1 MAHLLHTSDTHL
13 GFRQYHL
20 DDRRQDFADAFSEVI
35 TSAIEHD
42 VDAVVH
48 AGDLFHTSRPGITPL
63 QTVLTELQRLQSAD
77 IPFLLIV
84 GNHERTHD
92 RNWVDLLAEV
102 ELATRLDATGTRI
115 NDTTIYGLDYIPP
128 AQRDRLDYNFEPAE
142 TESAV
147 LVGHGLFK
155 PFGHG
160 DWSAQRIIA
169 QSPVDF
175 DLMLVGDD
183 HGADYKLVTKNGSN
197 TETSQ
202 KTTESGTDL
211 DSEQA
216 TETVPARERIPLS
229 YAGSTERT
237 KADQRDPRTYSL
249 VTVPPEGGVDPQE
262 HIDRQVIESARE
274 FVYVDVPLHRGD
286 GIETVEQTIRE
297 KVDRLDEAV
306 LKVTLMAAEE
316 GPPVPD
322 STEGTGDAAS
332 DDTSEPAVHEQVPV
346 GPLEN
351 LGTELGALVTRVS
364 DRRDLLEDE
373 REYQAVEFADVDAAV
388 EERRRDIVVTEAAD
402 QFLEMAMNTDQVTDS
417 SMADTAQETVKALLE
432 RESPESFHIDK
443 DATPDGAIEEN
454 TAESTSGSTSPAA
467 GRSDDV
473 DNEELLEDALEELND

>member
-1 MAHLLHTSDTHL
+1 MAVQMAYLLHTSDTHL

-63 QTVLTELQRLQSAD
+63 QTLLTELQRLQRAD

-92 RNWVDLLAEV
+92 RNWVELLVEV
-102 ELATRLDATGTRI
+102 DLATRLDAEGTRI
-115 NDTTIYGLDYIPP
+115 DDTTIYGLDYVPP
-128 AQRDRLDYNFEPAE
+128 GQRDRLDYQFDAPQ
-142 TESAV
+142 TDSAI

-160 DWSAQRIIA
+160 DWSTQRILA
-169 QSPVDF
+169 ESPVDF

-183 HGADYKLVTKNGSN
+183 HGADYRLVSRNISDVDSDRDSAN
-197 TETSQ
+197 S
-202 KTTESGTDL
+202 KTDTN
-211 DSEQA
+211 SEQGAA
-216 TETVPARERIPLS
+216 TSSSRERIPIS

-249 VTVPPEGGVDPQE
+249 VTVPADGDVDAQE
-262 HIDRQVIESARE
+262 HIDRRVIESARE
-274 FVYVDVPLHRGD
+274 FVYVDVPLERGD
-286 GIETVEQTIRE
+286 GIETVERTIRE
-297 KVDRLDEAV
+297 EIDTLDRAV
-306 LKVTLMAAEE
+306 LKVTLMAAEDDH
-316 GPPVPD
+316 PVPEPID
-322 STEGTGDAAS
+322 AS
-332 DDTSEPAVHEQVPV
+332 DDTAEQAVQERIPV
-346 GPLEN
+346 GPIEN

-388 EERRRDIVVTEAAD
+388 EERRQDIVVTEAAD
-402 QFLEMAMNTDQVTDS
+402 QLLEMAMNTDQFIDS
-417 SMADTAQETVKALLE
+417 GMADTAQETVTALLE
-432 RESPESFHIDK
+432 RESPEAFHVDK
-443 DATPDGAIEEN
+443 TDAPDDAIESGPADSASG
-454 TAESTSGSTSPAA
+454 TTSRAA
-467 GRSDDV
+467 GDSDDV
-473 DNEELLEDALEELND
+473 GNEELLEDALEELND

>member
-1 MAHLLHTSDTHL
+1 
-13 GFRQYHL
+13 
-20 DDRRQDFADAFSEVI
+20 
-35 TSAIEHD
+35 
-42 VDAVVH
+42 
-48 AGDLFHTSRPGITPL
+48 
-63 QTVLTELQRLQSAD
+63 
-77 IPFLLIV
+77 
-84 GNHERTHD
+84 
-92 RNWVDLLAEV
+92 
-102 ELATRLDATGTRI
+102 
-115 NDTTIYGLDYIPP
+115 
-128 AQRDRLDYNFEPAE
+128 
-142 TESAV
+142 
-147 LVGHGLFK
+147 
-155 PFGHG
+155 
-160 DWSAQRIIA
+160 
-169 QSPVDF
+169 
-175 DLMLVGDD
+175 MLVGDD

-202 KTTESGTDL
+202 QTTESGTDP

-216 TETVPARERIPLS
+216 TDTVSARERIPLS

-286 GIETVEQTIRE
+286 GIETVEQTIRAE
-297 KVDRLDEAV
+297 VDRLDEAV

-322 STEGTGDAAS
+322 STEGTGDAAN
-332 DDTSEPAVHEQVPV
+332 DDTSELAVHEQVPV

-443 DATPDGAIEEN
+443 DATPDGPIEED

>member
-1 MAHLLHTSDTHL
+1 MARLLHTSDTHL

-20 DDRRQDFADAFSEVI
+20 DERRQDFADAFSEVI

-63 QTVLTELQRLQSAD
+63 QTVLTELQRLQRAE

-92 RNWVDLLAEV
+92 RNWVELLAEIG
-102 ELATRLDATGTRI
+102 LATRLDAEGTRI
-115 NDTTIYGLDYIPP
+115 SDTTIYGLDHVPP
-128 AQRDRLDYNFEPAE
+128 GQRDRLDYQFEPSE
-142 TESAV
+142 TDSSV

-160 DWSAQRIIA
+160 DWSTQRILA
-169 QSPVDF
+169 ESPVDF

-183 HGADYKLVTKNGSN
+183 HGADYRLVSKNYSDTDTDPSHSTTNSN
-197 TETSQ
+197 
-202 KTTESGTDL
+202 
-211 DSEQA
+211 SEQSGN
-216 TETVPARERIPLS
+216 TSSSRERIPIS

-249 VTVPPEGGVDPQE
+249 VTVPADGDVDPQE
-262 HIDRQVIESARE
+262 HIDRRVIESARE
-274 FVYVDVPLHRGD
+274 FVYVDVPLKRGD

-297 KVDRLDEAV
+297 ETDTLDQAV
-306 LKVTLMAAEE
+306 LKVTLMAADDEIPIPE
-316 GPPVPD
+316 P
-322 STEGTGDAAS
+322 TGATKDDNN
-332 DDTSEPAVHEQVPV
+332 DDTAEQAVHEQIPV
-346 GPLEN
+346 GPIEN
-351 LGTELGALVTRVS
+351 LGTELDALVTRVS

-388 EERRRDIVVTEAAD
+388 EERRQDIIVTEAAD
-402 QFLEMAMNTDQVTDS
+402 QFLEMAMDTDQFTDS
-417 SMADTAQETVKALLE
+417 GMADTAEETVTALLE
-432 RESPESFHIDK
+432 RESPEAFHIDR
-443 DATPDGAIEEN
+443 DEVPDDIFESE
-454 TAESTSGSTSPAA
+454 TADSASGSTPRPSDS
-467 GRSDDV
+467 SDDV